1 MLNSKRFASN
11 VVLLKSKWQMESVS
25 VKLDFK
31 TTKMVDES
39 PPLMFSSPL
48 PTSTMFP
55 STTSLVVPMIRH
67 DIDFGGLVMSFS
79 DRIIQLKN
87 ERKLLQKDIASSI
100 GLSLRAYQ
108 YYEKGQK
115 EPTLSV
121 LLRLADYFDV
131 SLDYLVGLSDTPERH

>member
-1 MLNSKRFASN
+1 
-11 VVLLKSKWQMESVS
+11 
-25 VKLDFK
+25 
-31 TTKMVDES
+31 
-39 PPLMFSSPL
+39 
-48 PTSTMFP
+48 
-55 STTSLVVPMIRH
+55 MIRLG
-67 DIDFGGLVMSFS
+67 IDFGGLVMSFS
-79 DRIIQLKN
+79 DRIVQLKN
-87 ERKLLQKDIASSI
+87 ERKLLQKDIASSV